1 MNSRENPTF
10 TAMQGKV
17 TIGAVSLLAA
27 VLFGCSTE
35 VELNAPYESETVVFG
50 LLDPRQDTQWVK
62 INRTW
67 LGESNNLLVA
77 GIQDSSEYPEEA
89 FTAYIERWQNGNMTQ
104 VYELQDTLLD
114 NKEPGLFFAPQHTAY
129 YTATPGG
136 VDPNSTYRLNIDFT
150 EKEDVEA
157 STNVIDI
164 PVGFISSPISP
175 EQSTQYP
182 GVGFAAVT
190 PNGTVYYDQNFEWL
204 SSPNAT
210 RYDASMVIYVTEYVY
225 SDESWTELVEVR
237 DRQLEWFLGTRSIAA
252 GAPVQE
258 VNLEVGGQAFFNFL
272 RSRLEVDP
280 RVRRALGYYDENF
293 QVQRVFD
300 FTVAM
305 ANEEFDTYL
314 DVNEPITNIVQERP
328 DYTNVVNGLGLF
340 ASRTSER
347 VNGVRLSTGSQVA
360 AYEGDITEG
369 LNLCSPSPFSDY
381 YCGE

>member
-1 MNSRENPTF
+1 
-10 TAMQGKV
+10 MQGKV
-17 TIGAVSLLAA
+17 MIGAVLLTAA

-67 LGESNNLLVA
+67 LGETNNLQVA
-77 GIQDSSEYPEEA
+77 AIQDSSEYPEGA
-89 FTAYIERWQNGNMTQ
+89 FTAYIERWENGNMTQ
-104 VYELQDTLLD
+104 VYQLQDTLLE
-114 NKEPGLFFAPQHTAY
+114 NKEPGLFYAPEHKAY

-136 VDPNSTYRLNIDFT
+136 VDPNSTYRLNVDFAD
-150 EKEDVEA
+150 KVDVEA

-164 PVGFISSPISP
+164 PIGFISSPISP

-190 PNGTVYYDQNFEWL
+190 PNGTIYYDQSFEWL
-204 SSPNAT
+204 STPNAT
-210 RYDASMVIYVTEYVY
+210 RYDATMIIYVTEYVY
-225 SDESWTELVEVR
+225 SDETWTELVEVR
-237 DRQLEWFLGTRSIAA
+237 DRQLEWFLGTRNVAP
-252 GAPVQE
+252 GASVQE
-258 VNLEVGGQAFFNFL
+258 VNIDVGGEAFFNFL
-272 RSRLEVDP
+272 RSRLDVDP
-280 RVRRALGYYDENF
+280 NVRRALGYYDENF

-300 FTVAM
+300 FIVAM

-328 DYTNVVNGLGLF
+328 DYTNIVNGLGLF

-347 VNGVRLSTGSQVA
+347 VNGVRLTTGSQLA
-360 AYEGDITEG
+360 AYEGTITEG
-369 LNLCSPSPFSDY
+369 LNLCSPSPFSDF